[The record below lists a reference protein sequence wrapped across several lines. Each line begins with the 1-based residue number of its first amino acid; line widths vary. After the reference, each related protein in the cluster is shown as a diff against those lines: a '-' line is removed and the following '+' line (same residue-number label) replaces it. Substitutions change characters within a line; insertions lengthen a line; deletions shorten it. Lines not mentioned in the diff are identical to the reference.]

1 MRVVIIGAGEVGF
14 DVARTLSLEQHDV
27 VVVDTDPAVLEQVA
41 QRLDVLTVQGSGTSI
56 HTLEAAGIREADMLI
71 AVTAIDE
78 VNLIACMIA
87 DRLGVPT
94 TVARVRSDVLGRA
107 ESVLQASELGIDLLI
122 HPEESTA
129 AEIVRLIRRAGAT
142 DVLNFCDG
150 RLQLVGMRLDP
161 GAPVLGR
168 SLRELAA
175 ELAPL
180 RFRVMAI
187 SRGFRT
193 ILPHGDERLQRND
206 QIFVLARPDEIPVV
220 ARAMGKLEA
229 PIQRIMI
236 LGGTKVG
243 AQVARQ
249 LGDEK
254 NRQIKLIEPDREQ
267 AEQLAEELEHVLVL
281 HGDVTDIDLL
291 VSEGLD
297 EMDAFVAVTDDEES
311 NLVTCLMAKH
321 LGVRK
326 TVALLSKTA
335 YVPIS
340 QAIGLDAAVSQKL
353 AVSRE
358 ILRFLRGR
366 HVLSVA
372 TVYGL
377 NAEILEIEAKP
388 RAPIVRRPLKAL
400 KLPRGVL
407 IGALLRN
414 GQVEIATGD
423 TQIQEGDRAIVFV
436 TPDQLAEVERLFDN
450 R

>member
-1 MRVVIIGAGEVGF
+1 
-14 DVARTLSLEQHDV
+14 
-27 VVVDTDPAVLEQVA
+27 
-41 QRLDVLTVQGSGTSI
+41 
-56 HTLEAAGIREADMLI
+56 
-71 AVTAIDE
+71 
-78 VNLIACMIA
+78 
-87 DRLGVPT
+87 
-94 TVARVRSDVLGRA
+94 
-107 ESVLQASELGIDLLI
+107 
-122 HPEESTA
+122 
-129 AEIVRLIRRAGAT
+129 
-142 DVLNFCDG
+142 
-150 RLQLVGMRLDP
+150 
-161 GAPVLGR
+161 
-168 SLRELAA
+168 
-175 ELAPL
+175 
-180 RFRVMAI
+180 
-187 SRGFRT
+187 
-193 ILPHGDERLQRND
+193 
-206 QIFVLARPDEIPVV
+206 
-220 ARAMGKLEA
+220 
-229 PIQRIMI
+229 
-236 LGGTKVG
+236 
-243 AQVARQ
+243 
-249 LGDEK
+249 
-254 NRQIKLIEPDREQ
+254 
-267 AEQLAEELEHVLVL
+267 
-281 HGDVTDIDLL
+281 
-291 VSEGLD
+291 
-297 EMDAFVAVTDDEES
+297 VTDDEES

-388 RAPIVRRPLKAL
+388 RAPIVRKPLKAL

-436 TPDQLAEVERLFDN
+436 TPDQLVEVERLFDN

>member
-27 VVVDTDPAVLEQVA
+27 VVVDTDPTVLEQVA

-291 VSEGLD
+291 VSEGLG

-388 RAPIVRRPLKAL
+388 RAPIVRKPLKAL

-436 TPDQLAEVERLFDN
+436 TPDQLVEVERLFDN

>member
-14 DVARTLSLEQHDV
+14 DVARILSLEQHDV
-27 VVVDTDPAVLEQVA
+27 VVVDTDPTVLEQVA

-56 HTLEAAGIREADMLI
+56 HTLEATGIREADMLI

-78 VNLIACMIA
+78 VNLIACMMA
-87 DRLGVPT
+87 DRLGVAT

-107 ESVLQASELGIDLLI
+107 ESVLKASELGIDLLI

-161 GAPVLGR
+161 QAPVLGR

-206 QIFVLARPDEIPVV
+206 QIFVLARPGEIPVI

-243 AQVARQ
+243 AYVARQ
-249 LGDEK
+249 LGREK

-267 AEQLAEELEHVLVL
+267 AERLAERLEHVLVL

-291 VSEGLD
+291 VSEGLG

-340 QAIGLDAAVSQKL
+340 QTIGLDAAVSQKL

-388 RAPIVRRPLKAL
+388 RAPVVRKPLKAL

-407 IGALLRN
+407 IGALLRD

-423 TQIQEGDRAIVFV
+423 TQIQAGDRAIVFV
-436 TPDQLAEVERLFDN
+436 TPEQLAEVERLFDN